1 MISTLERFGRT
12 PCQAVRHW
20 KLWSL
25 PASTCCYLLAVL
37 AAGVVFAVAELTVG
51 VGGHGVGVTG
61 FRRDDLLVYLLLF
74 ACGVISVEA
83 TRRQGEP
90 AGVAGKDLLAAWYL
104 PVAFLLPPFY
114 ALLAPFPLI
123 ALTQLRVRQAFLHR
137 RIFSAT
143 AIGLANATASWIFHD
158 LTQGQGGTRVAAAGP
173 STALVWASLAVACA
187 VFAALLNVLLVA
199 IPIKTSDPESTW
211 SELLWNRNSS
221 TLDLVELCTGVMI
234 TLVCLLN
241 PVLAVLA
248 LVPVIFLQRGVVHRQ
263 LSAATRL
270 DPKTG
275 LLNALTLE
283 REATGEIT
291 RAARTHSPLTVM
303 LVDIDHFKQI
313 NDAYGHLIG
322 DKVLRRA
329 AETMAAQLRDYDLLA
344 RFGGDEFALVLPQT
358 DAREAQQTANRLRS
372 RLAELAVPNG
382 PNLIT
387 ITVSIGVAQLCSK
400 EQDITDLL
408 TAADLA
414 LYRAKAAGRDR
425 VEMAAS

>member
-1 MISTLERFGRT
+1 VSKLMRS
-12 PCQAVRHW
+12 VRARHLNIRAW

-25 PASTCCYLLAVL
+25 PATARCYLLAVL
-37 AAGVVFAVAELTVG
+37 ALGLVFAVAELTVG
-51 VGGHGVGVTG
+51 VGSHGVGVTG
-61 FRRDDLLVYLLLF
+61 FRREDLLVYLLLF
-74 ACGVISVEA
+74 GCGVISVEA

-123 ALTQLRVRQAFLHR
+123 ALTQLRVRKAFLYR
-137 RIFSAT
+137 RVFSAT
-143 AIGLANATASWIFHD
+143 AIGLANASASWIFHE
-158 LTQGQGGTRVAAAGP
+158 LTQGQAGSRVAAAGP
-173 STALVWASLAVACA
+173 STALVWAALAVACA
-187 VFAALLNVLLVA
+187 VSSNLLNVILIA
-199 IPIKTSDPESTW
+199 IPIKASDPESTW
-211 SELLWNRNSS
+211 SDLLWNRNST

-275 LLNALTLE
+275 LLNAVTLE
-283 REATGEIT
+283 REATGEIA

-313 NDAYGHLIG
+313 NDRYGHLMG

-329 AETMAAQLRDYDLLA
+329 AETMSAQLRDYDLLA

-358 DAREAQQTANRLRS
+358 DALEAQQTANRLRS
-372 RLAELAVPNG
+372 RLAELAVPRG
-382 PNLIT
+382 PDLIT
-387 ITVSIGVAQLCSK
+387 ITVSIGVAQLCSP
-400 EQDITDLL
+400 EQDITELL
-408 TAADLA
+408 TAADVA
-414 LYRAKAAGRDR
+414 LYRAKASGRDR
-425 VEMAAS
+425 VEMAVS

>member
-1 MISTLERFGRT
+1 MTGPPPPHHPPHLGIRQWRI
-12 PCQAVRHW
+12 
-20 KLWSL
+20 WSL
-25 PASTCCYLLAVL
+25 PAITRCYLLGVF
-37 AAGVVFAVAELTVG
+37 AAGVGFAVTEITVG
-51 VGGHGVGVTG
+51 IGSHGVGVTG

-114 ALLAPFPLI
+114 ALLAPFPLM
-123 ALTQLRVRQAFLHR
+123 ALTQLRVRQAFLYR

-143 AIGLANATASWIFHD
+143 AIGLSNAIASWIFHD
-158 LTQGQGGTRVAAAGP
+158 LTQGSAGSRVAAAGP
-173 STALVWASLAVACA
+173 STALVWACLAVACA
-187 VFAALLNVLLVA
+187 VFAALLNVILIA
-199 IPIKTSDPESTW
+199 IPIKASDPESTW
-211 SELLWNRNSS
+211 SDLLWTRNST

-303 LVDIDHFKQI
+303 LVYIDHFKQI
-313 NDAYGHLIG
+313 NDAYGHLLG

-329 AETMAAQLRDYDLLA
+329 AETMSAQLRDYDLLA

-358 DAREAQQTANRLRS
+358 GAREAQQTANRLRS

-382 PNLIT
+382 SNLVT
-387 ITVSIGVAQLCSK
+387 ITVSIGVAQLTSK

-414 LYRAKAAGRDR
+414 LYRAKARGRDR

>member
-1 MISTLERFGRT
+1 
-12 PCQAVRHW
+12 
-20 KLWSL
+20 
-25 PASTCCYLLAVL
+25 VL
-37 AAGVVFAVAELTVG
+37 ALGLVFAVAELTVG
-51 VGGHGVGVTG
+51 VGSHGVGVTG
-61 FRRDDLLVYLLLF
+61 FRREDLLVYLLLF
-74 ACGVISVEA
+74 GCGVISVEA

-123 ALTQLRVRQAFLHR
+123 ALTQLRVRKAFLYR
-137 RIFSAT
+137 RVFSAT
-143 AIGLANATASWIFHD
+143 AIGLANASASWIFHE
-158 LTQGQGGTRVAAAGP
+158 LTQGQAGSRVAAAGP
-173 STALVWASLAVACA
+173 STALVWAALAVACA
-187 VFAALLNVLLVA
+187 VSSNLLNVILIA
-199 IPIKTSDPESTW
+199 IPIKASDPESTW
-211 SELLWNRNSS
+211 SDLLWNRNST

-275 LLNALTLE
+275 LLNAVTLE
-283 REATGEIT
+283 REATGEIA

-313 NDAYGHLIG
+313 NDRYGHLMG

-329 AETMAAQLRDYDLLA
+329 AETMSAQLRDYDLLA

-358 DAREAQQTANRLRS
+358 DALEAQQTANRLRS
-372 RLAELAVPNG
+372 RLAELAVPRG
-382 PNLIT
+382 PDLIT
-387 ITVSIGVAQLCSK
+387 ITVSIGVAQLCSP
-400 EQDITDLL
+400 EQDITELL
-408 TAADLA
+408 TAADVA
-414 LYRAKAAGRDR
+414 LYRAKASGRDR